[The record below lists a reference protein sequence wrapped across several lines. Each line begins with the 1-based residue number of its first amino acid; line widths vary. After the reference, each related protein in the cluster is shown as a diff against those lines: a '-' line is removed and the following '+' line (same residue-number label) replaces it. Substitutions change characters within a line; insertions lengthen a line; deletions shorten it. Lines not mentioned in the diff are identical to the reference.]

1 MGGEVV
7 ALIVAATALLA
18 GLGALLRAR
27 PEAEKAQAESF
38 ATSVGA
44 QSTVITNLQSENER
58 QRATI
63 VTLELRI
70 DVLEGEMRVI
80 KGQVNGG

>member
-7 ALIVAATALLA
+7 ALIVAATALFA

-44 QSTVITNLQSENER
+44 QSTIITNLQSENER
-58 QRATI
+58 QRVTI
-63 VTLELRI
+63 NTLEIRI
-70 DVLEGEMRVI
+70 DVLEGEMRII
-80 KGQVNGG
+80 KGQVNGD

>member
-1 MGGEVV
+1 MGGDVV
-7 ALIVAATALLA
+7 ALIVAATALFA

-27 PEAEKAQAESF
+27 PEAEKAQADSF

-44 QSTVITNLQSENER
+44 QSTIITNLQSENER

-80 KGQVNGG
+80 KGQVNGE

>member
-7 ALIVAATALLA
+7 ALIVAATALFA

-27 PEAEKAQAESF
+27 PEAEKAQADSF
-38 ATSVGA
+38 AASVGA
-44 QSTVITNLQSENER
+44 QSTIIGNLQTENER

-80 KGQVNGG
+80 KGQVNGD